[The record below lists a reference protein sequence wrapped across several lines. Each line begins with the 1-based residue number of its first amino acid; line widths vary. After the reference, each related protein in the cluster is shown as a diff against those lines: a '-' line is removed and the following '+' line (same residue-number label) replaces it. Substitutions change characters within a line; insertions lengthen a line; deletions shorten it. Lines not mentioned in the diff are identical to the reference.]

1 MSALRKKTMFA
12 NKHLRFKKALLATAV
27 AVGCVT
33 PLMAAELSGRV
44 LDSREVLLSG
54 VQVSIPALK
63 LSKVTGHDGRFAFA
77 NLPEGNYQ
85 LVLSYAGRSQQQQQ
99 VQLSGDLALGDLSLA
114 VDSNI
119 DKLTVQGQLNSASKA
134 LSQQRFA
141 SGIVSVATTDELGQF
156 PDKNLSE
163 SLARLAGL
171 SVEPDQGEGRFIR
184 VRGLAPDYN
193 TVTYNG
199 TQLAAPEAG
208 RRAVALDVIPSDLLA
223 SVEVS
228 KTIAPEQAAGSLGGT
243 VDIKAISAFD
253 RRDNFYSLSGEGSYN
268 QQQSETSPKFS
279 GVATGI
285 FDIGADKD
293 ALGVAFSAS
302 YADRKFG
309 SDNVETGG
317 SWDLDDEALEEFEQ
331 RQYSISRKRQGAA
344 LNLDY
349 RPGGDTDYY
358 LRTLYSEFVDTEVR
372 QSLAT
377 EFSDPIQAGTET
389 GAELVRGIK
398 AREESQSISAV
409 VLGMKQQLDVWFWSL
424 EGGMSK
430 ADEVTPYS
438 LADGQFETE
447 FEEGVTFLGGDIIRL
462 QAPDGAYEAGNYELK
477 EVEVADTRTEER
489 EHNIKLDFGRD
500 LLTSWGAVELKAGV
514 KISDR
519 KKTADE
525 SLWLF
530 EDLEDAGVSALSLA
544 DYSHSNARYGLDQFG
559 PAVDP
564 VALMAMLNSLDNSDY
579 LDDVESQINDF
590 RVDEQINA
598 AYLQGNWQGEGWQVV
613 AGSRYEHEQRD
624 AFGSEYNAIDE
635 EFSPRTY
642 SGSEAHWLPALISK
656 FELSDNSL
664 LRAAAT
670 TSLVRPNFAQLA
682 PAFLLEED
690 DDEVEASFGNPALK
704 SLRSTNLDLGMEY
717 YPDQLG
723 VMSATLFYKDIE
735 DFVYAT
741 DLAGYGDYAGF
752 KAAETYVNGD
762 DATLYGLELNLV
774 QQLKGLGGFWQH
786 FLLSANLTLTGSDA
800 QISWYDDG
808 ERMQRDID
816 LPSQSDRTANLALGY
831 EDEQWSLRLAA
842 NYKSEYLVEVSELDD
857 ARYDLFSD
865 AQLQWDFSAKYKFS
879 PALQLYFNA
888 VNLTDEPYYN
898 YTGKHQFNAQYEE
911 YGRTFAFGVQLSR
924 W

>member
-1 MSALRKKTMFA
+1 MSVLHRNT
-12 NKHLRFKKALLATAV
+12 RGFKKALLASAV
-27 AVGCVT
+27 ALSCSSPV
-33 PLMAAELSGRV
+33 LAAELSGRV
-44 LDSREVLLSG
+44 LDSREVLLAG

-63 LSKVTGHDGRFAFA
+63 LSKVTGHDGRFAFT

-99 VQLSGDLALGDLSLA
+99 VQLNGSLVLGDLSLSS
-114 VDSNI
+114 VDANI

-141 SGIVSVATTDELGQF
+141 TGIVSVATTDELGQF

-253 RRDNFYSLSGEGSYN
+253 RRDNFYSLSAEGSYN
-268 QQQSETSPKFS
+268 QQQSETSPKVS

-285 FDIGADKD
+285 FDIGADQD

-302 YADRKFG
+302 YADRDFG

-317 SWDLDDEALEEFEQ
+317 SWELDDEALEEFEQ

-372 QSLAT
+372 QSLLT
-377 EFSDPIQAGTET
+377 EFSDPVLAGADS

-424 EGGMSK
+424 EAGASQ

-438 LADGQFETE
+438 LADGQFAAE
-447 FEEGVTFLGGDIIRL
+447 FDEGVSFSGRDVLRL
-462 QAPDGAYEAGNYELK
+462 QAPEAAYQAGSYELN

-489 EHNIKLDFGRD
+489 EHNFKLDLGRE
-500 LLTSWGAVELKAGV
+500 LLTHWGAVEVKAGA
-514 KISDR
+514 KFSDR

-530 EDLEDAGVSALSLA
+530 EDFEDAGISALSLS
-544 DYSHSNARYGLDQFG
+544 DYSTGNARYGLDRFG
-559 PAVDP
+559 PAINPDR
-564 VALMAMLNSLDNSDY
+564 LMAMLNTLDNSDY
-579 LDDVESQINDF
+579 LDEVESQINDF
-590 RVDEQINA
+590 RVDEQIQA
-598 AYLQGNWQGEGWQVV
+598 AYLQGNWQGDGWQVL

-624 AFGSEYNAIDE
+624 AFGSQYDDTNE
-635 EFSPRTY
+635 EFSPRSY
-642 SGSEAHWLPALISK
+642 SGSEAHWLPAVISK

-670 TSLVRPNFAQLA
+670 SSLVRPNFAQLA

-690 DDEVEASFGNPALK
+690 DDELEASFGNPALK
-704 SLRSTNLDLGMEY
+704 SLRSTNLDVGVEY
-717 YPDQLG
+717 YPDALG
-723 VMSATLFYKDIE
+723 VLSATLFYKDIK
-735 DFVYAT
+735 DFIYAT
-741 DLAGYGDYAGF
+741 DLAGHGEYADF
-752 KAAETYVNGD
+752 SAAETYVNGD
-762 DATLYGLELNLV
+762 DASLYGLELNLV
-774 QQLKGLGGFWQH
+774 QQLNALGGFWQH
-786 FLLSANLTLTGSDA
+786 FLVSANLTLTGSEA

-808 ERMQRDID
+808 ELMVRDID
-816 LPSQSDRTANLALGY
+816 LPSQSDRTANLAVGY
-831 EDEQWSLRLAA
+831 EDEKWSLRLAA
-842 NYKSEYLVEVSELDD
+842 NYKSEYLVEVAELDD

-865 AQLQWDFSAKYKFS
+865 AQLQWDFSAKYKVS

-898 YTGKHQFNAQYEE
+898 YTGTRQFNAQYEE
-911 YGRTFAFGVQLSR
+911 YGRTFAVGVQLSR